1 MAYLCKGY
9 RELPHTADVYL
20 EVYAPSLNEAFEQAG
35 VALFNIMTDISRI
48 DVKISMSFKIEAED
62 LHSLL
67 FEYIREL
74 LFLVDIEECLFRDF
88 KVEIKN
94 YNDKYILN
102 ATVKG
107 EKIDF
112 NKHRLKTEI
121 KAPTYAQMEII
132 TTEKRVVLRF
142 VVDI

>member
-1 MAYLCKGY
+1 MSKGY

-20 EVYAPSLNEAFEQAG
+20 EVYAPTLNEAFEQAG
-35 VALFNIMTDISRI
+35 VALFEVMTDISRV
-48 DVKISMSFKIEAED
+48 DTRLSMSFKIEAED
-62 LHSLL
+62 LYSLL

-74 LFLVDIEECLFRDF
+74 LFLVDTEECLFRDF
-88 KVEIKN
+88 RVEIKSEN
-94 YNDKYILN
+94 EKYILN
-102 ATVKG
+102 ATIAG

-132 TTEKRVVLRF
+132 TSEKEVILRF

>member
-1 MAYLCKGY
+1 MSKGY

-35 VALFNIMTDISRI
+35 LALFNIMADISNVDIKLTRR
-48 DVKISMSFKIEAED
+48 FKIEAED
-62 LHSLL
+62 LYALL

-74 LFLVDIEECLFRDF
+74 LFLVDTEECLFREF
-88 KVEIKN
+88 KVKIKDGK
-94 YNDKYILN
+94 DKYSLSASI
-102 ATVKG
+102 KG

-112 NKHRLKTEI
+112 TKHRLKTEI
-121 KAPTYAQMEII
+121 KAPTYAQMEVIHA
-132 TTEKRVVLRF
+132 EKEVILRF

>member
-1 MAYLCKGY
+1 MSKGY

-35 VALFNIMTDISRI
+35 VALFDVMTDISSV
-48 DVKISMSFKIEAED
+48 DAKLSTSFKIEAED
-62 LHSLL
+62 LYSLL

-74 LFLVDIEECLFRDF
+74 LFLVDTEECLFKDF
-88 KVEIKN
+88 NVEIKN
-94 YNDKYILN
+94 DNDKYKLY

-121 KAPTYAQMEII
+121 KAPTYAQMEIL
-132 TTEKRVVLRF
+132 TSEKQVVLRF